1 MYFLEFSNWIPTSS
15 QEVRVPEA
23 WLAPTLFPTARLF
36 RVSGSVTLCNVINAA
51 VWSSGHY
58 SLCCALLWL
67 LDNTATSHDLLSSC
81 PVCCAGS
88 LTAAPFSVSLCCD
101 GLRRIVTTRFWICLG
116 RELSP
121 EKFLTMSMQY
131 LLDWD
136 HSLLEKIPSSQD
148 GAGIRQASGSDSKS
162 RSFSIKA

>member
-1 MYFLEFSNWIPTSS
+1 MYFLEFSNWISTSS

-67 LDNTATSHDLLSSC
+67 LDNTAMSHDLLSSC

-101 GLRRIVTTRFWICLG
+101 GLCRIVTTGFWICLG

-131 LLDWD
+131 LLALRLQSAWENPILTRQSRDKTG
-136 HSLLEKIPSSQD
+136 L
-148 GAGIRQASGSDSKS
+148 GIRLKV
-162 RSFSIKA
+162 SILLH